1 MDTGLPILFR
11 KGTYK
16 PYFCNTNSASQSHGL
31 SQICQFLLYICYST
45 PQPRHLHVLEH
56 LWGHM
61 VTWFD
66 TARTICLPVPHIMD
80 IAVYCS
86 VHMPLAAGWHVHSG
100 DQRPWASFCMVF
112 FSQQK
117 SLFSVLSYCNSD
129 LNCLP
134 PVNFFLSRGV
144 ISVLDSRWHQCTFS
158 KVSTQMAISA

>member
-1 MDTGLPILFR
+1 MSHHVLGFQELDTPWSIL
-11 KGTYK
+11 KVAVCGAATSC
-16 PYFCNTNSASQSHGL
+16 FCNTNSASQSHGL

-134 PVNFFLSRGV
+134 PVNFFLSR
-144 ISVLDSRWHQCTFS
+144 
-158 KVSTQMAISA
+158 